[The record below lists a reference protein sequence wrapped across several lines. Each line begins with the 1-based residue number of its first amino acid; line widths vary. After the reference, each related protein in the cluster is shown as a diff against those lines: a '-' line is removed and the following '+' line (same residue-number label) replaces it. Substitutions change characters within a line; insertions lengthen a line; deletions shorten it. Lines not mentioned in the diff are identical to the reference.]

1 MAFKGFGFD
10 LEGMGNH
17 LQLFISLT
25 VGLLV
30 FVGMIA
36 LSVFF
41 IAVRGKEQVMVPNI
55 AGKELTQALLELQAI
70 ELYPRIDLRITGSI
84 EDKGIVLEQ
93 EPEAGTIVK
102 AERRINLV
110 VGAGLALDTVGTYI
124 DRDINEVRSEVNA
137 VRSQSAQPLLSLKEP
152 FMFQYSAKPAGT
164 VLQQKPQAGTDIT
177 GPIVLELVVSRGQ
190 ENARITVPDMAELT
204 LSEAL
209 DRINQS
215 KINFIFSMRSPA
227 EGEKPGMVISQNPR
241 GGVEIDSA
249 DKVSVTITTP
259 EAGAGEKAGL
269 FSYNLP
275 VNPYPIALTVDAELP
290 GGIRRRLIN
299 VNHPGGQF
307 TLPYRLPEGSTLVL
321 SMLGRELHRESI
333 GSSAETLSVDEL

>member
-1 MAFKGFGFD
+1 MAFKGFGVN

-41 IAVRGKEQVMVPNI
+41 VAVRGKEQVMVPDV
-55 AGKELTQALLELQAI
+55 AGKELTQALLELQDK
-70 ELYPRIDLRITGSI
+70 ELYPRLDLRVTGSI

-110 VGAGLALDTVGTYI
+110 VGAGLALDTVGNYI
-124 DRDINEVRSEVNA
+124 DRDISEVRAEVAA
-137 VRSQSAQPLLSLKEP
+137 VRSQSAQPLLNLKEP
-152 FMFQYSAKPAGT
+152 FIFQYSAKPAGT
-164 VLQQKPQAGTDIT
+164 VLQQKPQSGTDIT
-177 GPIVLELVVSRGQ
+177 SPIVLELVVSRGQ
-190 ENARITVPDMAELT
+190 ENARITVPDMSGLT

-215 KINFIFSMRSPA
+215 KINFIFSMRPPA
-227 EGEKPGMVISQNPR
+227 EGEKPGMVVSQNPR
-241 GGVEIDSA
+241 GGVELSSS
-249 DKVSVTITTP
+249 DKVSITLTTP
-259 EAGAGEKAGL
+259 DAAAGETAGL
-269 FSYNLP
+269 FTYNLP
-275 VNPYPIALTVDAELP
+275 VNPYPVALTVDAELP
-290 GGIRRRLIN
+290 GGVRRRLIN
-299 VNHPGGQF
+299 VNHLGGQF
-307 TLPYRLPEGSTLVL
+307 TLPYRLPDGSSLVL
-321 SMLGRELHRESI
+321 SMLGRDLHRESI
-333 GSSAETLSVDEL
+333 GPSLGGL